1 MRSRDCTLLRKAVLR
16 QENVAELDAIPWGNV
31 VSNSS
36 YFMFLPGKEARKREL
51 KKVCGINIPQLPIMP
66 HCVVLEIEVVGP

>member
-1 MRSRDCTLLRKAVLR
+1 MGSRDCAPLRKAVLR
-16 QENVAELDAIPWGNV
+16 QENVAELDANQFGKV
-31 VSNSS
+31 VSNSA